1 MNRSERKRFV
11 YINFMMKRINDAS
24 DRIYES
30 LADSDEDAVR
40 SSAEEMISFCNE
52 LLENVEDTKD
62 QA

>member
-40 SSAEEMISFCNE
+40 SAAEEMISFCNE